1 LAYPQGVETPKT
13 FPNLTDALLG
23 RGYKKEDIA
32 KLWGG
37 NWLRVLK
44 AVIG

>member
-1 LAYPQGVETPKT
+1 L
-13 FPNLTDALLG
+13 FG

-37 NWLRVLK
+37 NWLRVIRE
-44 AVIG
+44 VVG